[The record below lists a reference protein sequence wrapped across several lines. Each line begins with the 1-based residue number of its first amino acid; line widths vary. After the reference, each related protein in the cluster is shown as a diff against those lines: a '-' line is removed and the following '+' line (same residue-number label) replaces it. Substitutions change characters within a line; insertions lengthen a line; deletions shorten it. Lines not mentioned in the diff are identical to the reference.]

1 MNYLLLMT
9 LVLLG
14 CVGLGLLIGVIVA
27 RLGHNHDPLDDT
39 GFVADGLSATLGTVG
54 GLLAFVLGFLVV
66 FTLDNYTAA
75 QDVAS
80 QEASAYSAAFE
91 AAVLLPPERG
101 EPIRRD
107 LVCLIDAVRTD
118 GWFYAEGDRPSADD
132 AIEAWWIQTRSDL
145 GTLPEASA
153 LQEYAAETVYNS
165 LAEARSLGEQRLLM
179 NGSSVPGIIWIIIW
193 LSVIALIALTYVSLR
208 NNTFILLTS
217 VGILAV
223 VLGVVLWA
231 LITFANPFSASDG
244 TAVQAEDLAA
254 TLVRLQDTYPTPA
267 YVWEPCAEPGAAA
280 SAQ

>member
-1 MNYLLLMT
+1 VNYLLLMT
-9 LVLLG
+9 LILLG
-14 CVGLGLLIGVIVA
+14 CVGLGILLGIIVV

-75 QDVAS
+75 QDIAS

-101 EPIRRD
+101 EPIQRD
-107 LVCLIDAVRTD
+107 LACLIDSVRTE
-118 GWFYAEGDRPSADD
+118 GWFYAEGDRPTADD
-132 AIEAWWIQTRSDL
+132 VIESWWVQTRIDL
-145 GTLPEASA
+145 GLLPEAGA
-153 LQEYAAETVYNS
+153 LQEYAAETVYSS

-193 LSVIALIALTYVSLR
+193 LSITALVTLTYVCLR

-217 VGILAV
+217 ISVLTV
-223 VLGVVLWA
+223 VIGVVLWA
-231 LITFANPFSASDG
+231 LITFANPFSTSDG
-244 TAVQAEDLAA
+244 TAVEAEDLAA

-267 YVWEPCAEPGAAA
+267 SIWDPCGEPPAVTP
-280 SAQ
+280 

>member
-9 LVLLG
+9 LILLG
-14 CVGLGLLIGVIVA
+14 CVGLGILLGIIVV

-75 QDVAS
+75 QDIAS

-101 EPIRRD
+101 EPIQRD
-107 LVCLIDAVRTD
+107 LACLIDSVRTE
-118 GWFYAEGDRPSADD
+118 GWFYAEGDRPTADD
-132 AIEAWWIQTRSDL
+132 VIESWWVQTRIDL
-145 GTLPEASA
+145 GLLPEAGA
-153 LQEYAAETVYNS
+153 LQEYAAETVYSS

-193 LSVIALIALTYVSLR
+193 LSITALVTLTYVCLR

-217 VGILAV
+217 ISVLTV
-223 VLGVVLWA
+223 VIGVVLWA
-231 LITFANPFSASDG
+231 LITFANPFSTSDG
-244 TAVQAEDLAA
+244 TAVEAEDLAA

-267 YVWEPCAEPGAAA
+267 SIWDPCGEPPAVTP
-280 SAQ
+280 

>member
-1 MNYLLLMT
+1 VNYLLLMT
-9 LVLLG
+9 LILLG
-14 CVGLGLLIGVIVA
+14 CVGLGILLGIIVV

-54 GLLAFVLGFLVV
+54 GLLAFVLGFLVI

-80 QEASAYSAAFE
+80 QEAAAYSAAFE

-101 EPIRRD
+101 EPIQRD
-107 LVCLIDAVRTD
+107 LACLIDSVRTE
-118 GWFYAEGDRPSADD
+118 GWFYAEGDRPTADD
-132 AIEAWWIQTRSDL
+132 VIEAWWVQTRIDL
-145 GTLPEASA
+145 GLLPEAGA
-153 LQEYAAETVYNS
+153 LQEYAAETVYSS

-193 LSVIALIALTYVSLR
+193 LSITALVTLTYVCLR

-217 VGILAV
+217 ISVLAV
-223 VLGVVLWA
+223 VIGVVLWA

-244 TAVQAEDLAA
+244 TAVEAEDLAA

-267 YVWEPCAEPGAAA
+267 SIWDPCGEPPAVTP
-280 SAQ
+280 

>member
-9 LVLLG
+9 LILLG
-14 CVGLGLLIGVIVA
+14 CVGLGILLGIIVV

-101 EPIRRD
+101 EPIQRD
-107 LVCLIDAVRTD
+107 LACLIDSVRTE
-118 GWFYAEGDRPSADD
+118 GWFYAEGDRPTADD
-132 AIEAWWIQTRSDL
+132 VIESWWVQTRIDL
-145 GTLPEASA
+145 GLLPEAGA
-153 LQEYAAETVYNS
+153 LQEYAAETVYSS

-193 LSVIALIALTYVSLR
+193 LSITSLVTLTYVCLR

-217 VGILAV
+217 ISVLTV
-223 VLGVVLWA
+223 VIGVVLWA
-231 LITFANPFSASDG
+231 LITFANPFSTSDG
-244 TAVQAEDLAA
+244 TAVEAEDLAA

-267 YVWEPCAEPGAAA
+267 SIWDPCGEPPAVTP
-280 SAQ
+280 

>member
-9 LVLLG
+9 LILLG
-14 CVGLGLLIGVIVA
+14 CVGLGILLGIIVV

-75 QDVAS
+75 QDIAS

-91 AAVLLPPERG
+91 ASVLLPPERG
-101 EPIRRD
+101 EPIQRD
-107 LVCLIDAVRTD
+107 LACLIDSVRTE
-118 GWFYAEGDRPSADD
+118 GWFYAEGDRPTADD
-132 AIEAWWIQTRSDL
+132 VIESWWVQTRIDL
-145 GTLPEASA
+145 GLLPEAGA
-153 LQEYAAETVYNS
+153 LQEYAAETVYSS

-193 LSVIALIALTYVSLR
+193 LSITALVTLTYVCLR

-217 VGILAV
+217 ISVLTV
-223 VLGVVLWA
+223 VIGVVLWA
-231 LITFANPFSASDG
+231 LITFANPFSTSDG
-244 TAVQAEDLAA
+244 TAVEAEDLAA

-267 YVWEPCAEPGAAA
+267 SIWDPCGEPPAVTP
-280 SAQ
+280 

>member
-1 MNYLLLMT
+1 MNYLLLMM
-9 LVLLG
+9 LILLG
-14 CVGLGLLIGVIVA
+14 CVGAGLLIGIIVV

-39 GFVADGLSATLGTVG
+39 GFVADGLSATLGTIG

-75 QDVAS
+75 QDVAA

-107 LVCLIDAVRTD
+107 LVCLIDTVRTQ
-118 GWFYAEGDRPSADD
+118 GWFYAEGDRPTADD
-132 AIEAWWIQTRSDL
+132 DIEAWWVQTRSDL
-145 GTLPEASA
+145 GLLPEAGA
-153 LQEYAAETVYNS
+153 LQEYAAETVYSS

-193 LSVIALIALTYVSLR
+193 LSVTALVALTYVSLR

-217 VGILAV
+217 VAV
-223 VLGVVLWA
+223 LTIVLGVVLWA

-254 TLVRLQDTYPTPA
+254 TLVRLQDTYPAPA
-267 YVWEPCAEPGAAA
+267 SVWEQCPEPPAVT
-280 SAQ
+280 STP

>member
-1 MNYLLLMT
+1 VNYLLLMT
-9 LVLLG
+9 LILLG
-14 CVGLGLLIGVIVA
+14 CVGLGILLGIIVV

-75 QDVAS
+75 QDIAS

-101 EPIRRD
+101 EPIQRD
-107 LVCLIDAVRTD
+107 LACLIDSVRTE
-118 GWFYAEGDRPSADD
+118 GWFYAEGDRPTADD
-132 AIEAWWIQTRSDL
+132 VIEAWWVQTRIDL
-145 GTLPEASA
+145 GLLPEAGA
-153 LQEYAAETVYNS
+153 LQEYAAETVYSS

-193 LSVIALIALTYVSLR
+193 LSITALVTLTYVCLR

-217 VGILAV
+217 ISVLTV
-223 VLGVVLWA
+223 VIGVVLWA
-231 LITFANPFSASDG
+231 LITFANPFSTSDG
-244 TAVQAEDLAA
+244 TAVEAEDLAA

-267 YVWEPCAEPGAAA
+267 SIWDPCGEPPAVTP
-280 SAQ
+280 

>member
-9 LVLLG
+9 LILLG
-14 CVGLGLLIGVIVA
+14 CVGLGILLGIIVV

-75 QDVAS
+75 QDIAS

-101 EPIRRD
+101 EPIQRD
-107 LVCLIDAVRTD
+107 LACLIDSVRTE
-118 GWFYAEGDRPSADD
+118 GWFYAEGDRPTADD
-132 AIEAWWIQTRSDL
+132 VIESWWVQTRIDL
-145 GTLPEASA
+145 GLLPEAGA
-153 LQEYAAETVYNS
+153 LQEYAAETVYSS

-193 LSVIALIALTYVSLR
+193 LSITSLVTLTYVCLR

-217 VGILAV
+217 ISVLTV
-223 VLGVVLWA
+223 VIGVVLWA
-231 LITFANPFSASDG
+231 LITFANPFSTSDG
-244 TAVQAEDLAA
+244 TAVEAEDLAA

-267 YVWEPCAEPGAAA
+267 SIWDPCGEPPAVTP
-280 SAQ
+280 

>member
-1 MNYLLLMT
+1 VSSLLLMT
-9 LVLLG
+9 LILLG
-14 CVGLGLLIGVIVA
+14 CVGLGILLGIIVV

-80 QEASAYSAAFE
+80 QEAAAYSAAFE

-101 EPIRRD
+101 EPIQRD
-107 LVCLIDAVRTD
+107 LACLIDSVRTE
-118 GWFYAEGDRPSADD
+118 GWFYAEGDRPTADD
-132 AIEAWWIQTRSDL
+132 VIEAWWVQTRIDL
-145 GTLPEASA
+145 GLLPEAGA
-153 LQEYAAETVYNS
+153 LQEYAAETVYSS

-193 LSVIALIALTYVSLR
+193 LSITALVTLTYVCLR

-217 VGILAV
+217 ISVLAV
-223 VLGVVLWA
+223 VIGVVLWA

-244 TAVQAEDLAA
+244 TAVEAEDLGA

-267 YVWEPCAEPGAAA
+267 SIWDPCGEPPAVTP
-280 SAQ
+280 

>member
-9 LVLLG
+9 LILLG
-14 CVGLGLLIGVIVA
+14 CVGLGILLGIIVV

-75 QDVAS
+75 QDIAS

-91 AAVLLPPERG
+91 ASVLLPPERG
-101 EPIRRD
+101 EPIQRD
-107 LVCLIDAVRTD
+107 LACLIDSVRTE
-118 GWFYAEGDRPSADD
+118 GWFYAEGDRPTADD
-132 AIEAWWIQTRSDL
+132 VIESWWVQTRIDL
-145 GTLPEASA
+145 GLLPEAGA
-153 LQEYAAETVYNS
+153 LQEYAAETVYSS

-179 NGSSVPGIIWIIIW
+179 NGSSIPGIIWIIIW
-193 LSVIALIALTYVSLR
+193 LSITALVTLTYVCLR

-217 VGILAV
+217 ISVLTV
-223 VLGVVLWA
+223 VIGVVLWA
-231 LITFANPFSASDG
+231 LITFANPFSTSDG
-244 TAVQAEDLAA
+244 TAVEAEDLAA

-267 YVWEPCAEPGAAA
+267 SIWDPCGEPPAVTP
-280 SAQ
+280 